1 MDPDPPHGEC
11 LCRRW
16 LGTAAAVGRDPE
28 APVSAVSPP
37 PRRRRPCRRTGAMQ
51 GAGARRPASFRRV
64 TCREGGGR
72 AQACCRCIHSAVTR
86 NDKPALALAGQGC
99 VVSTTSASACAT
111 CQRRSGGIK
120 RCWDCN
126 TSARPAPR
134 LTCHRARRQLEACSS
149 HHAASTRAHVSTSRR
164 RFAHTTHC
172 AGRFADEPSFGL
184 SPAFMRSDDGA
195 ARRPAAALSCFGGW
209 APELCRNHEHYH
221 WRPELS
227 PHSWV
232 LRGVSWP
239 WAAGGGVAATRGLA
253 DADHEPQWPVTWP
266 ARHVCSARCSRLALR
281 PGVGTPC
288 G

>member
-16 LGTAAAVGRDPE
+16 LGTAADVGRDPE

-37 PRRRRPCRRTGAMQ
+37 PRRRRPCRRTGPMQ
-51 GAGARRPASFRRV
+51 GAGARSRPASFRRGPGDMP
-64 TCREGGGR
+64 GGGR
-72 AQACCRCIHSAVTR
+72 QSTSVLPLHPQRSDSGRQTCARAR
-86 NDKPALALAGQGC
+86 AGQGC

-134 LTCHRARRQLEACSS
+134 LCTATALAANLKHAAATMQRAPERTSPPRDVASRTRHTALAGLRTNLALGCHPRSCGVTTARR
-149 HHAASTRAHVSTSRR
+149 
-164 RFAHTTHC
+164 
-172 AGRFADEPSFGL
+172 
-184 SPAFMRSDDGA
+184 GA
-195 ARRPAAALSCFGGW
+195 PAAALSCFGGW

-266 ARHVCSARCSRLALR
+266 ARHVACPSRVLCSLF
-281 PGVGTPC
+281 
-288 G
+288 